1 LFRKLIRSSLHFS
14 KDIDTGLGIAV
25 KTYLDDFLKL
35 EWTADEREEQKSEYV
50 KKYLPH
56 SVNFREDLDVAFKFF
71 DAVYE
76 GVKTLK
82 DEIGEADK
90 KAWDAAKVYL
100 EKRR

>member
-1 LFRKLIRSSLHFS
+1 VNSLPFA

-35 EWTADEREEQKSEYV
+35 EWSAQEREANKSQYV
-50 KKYLPH
+50 ERYLPH
-56 SVNFREDLDVAFKFF
+56 SVNFREDLEVAFKFF

-76 GVKTLK
+76 GVKLLG
-82 DEIGEADK
+82 DEISDADK
-90 KAWDAAKVYL
+90 KAWDNAKAYL